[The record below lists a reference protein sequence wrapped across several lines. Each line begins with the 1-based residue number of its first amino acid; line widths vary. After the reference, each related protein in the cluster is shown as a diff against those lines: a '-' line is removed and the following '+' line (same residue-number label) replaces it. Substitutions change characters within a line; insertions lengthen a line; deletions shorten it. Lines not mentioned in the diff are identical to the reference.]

1 MSSPPGTEMFHFP
14 GYGFR
19 TLFDSGP
26 DGGVAS
32 AGLPHS
38 DAHGSTPS
46 SAPLGFSQFAAAF
59 VALWCQGIRRV
70 PVYA

>member
-26 DGGVAS
+26 DGGNAS

-38 DAHGSTPS
+38 ETRGSKPAT
-46 SAPLGFSQFAAAF
+46 APRGFSQFAASF
-59 VALWCQGIRRV
+59 VA
-70 PVYA
+70 